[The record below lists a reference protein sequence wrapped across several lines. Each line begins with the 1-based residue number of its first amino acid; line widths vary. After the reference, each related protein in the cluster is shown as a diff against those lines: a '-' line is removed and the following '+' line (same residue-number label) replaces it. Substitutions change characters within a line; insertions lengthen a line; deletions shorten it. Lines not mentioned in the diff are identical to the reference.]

1 MITSILKRR
10 LVPFTSGR
18 NGAFLFAAVASG
30 RTTTAVGCTT
40 KAQYHRLGHHVTKDV
55 HHLHAIPLLQHPTR
69 ARFFS
74 HAAASLPAVQVRTI
88 AFSSVPRM
96 VLSGLRVPTL
106 IAGTTVAGVTPPA
119 CVCMRVVAMNA
130 CTDWTDK
137 GTAFVMDGVREAQKM
152 FSVLQE
158 QAEELDISIPEIHL
172 KVPDAV
178 KGLLASLTSNRPL
191 EEPHSTTHK
200 FDSAEAAKDEGEKQG
215 GNKNSGGG
223 GGSDPNAAA
232 AAAAAAAGAAFLSET
247 EDEQEIPKTKKKKGV
262 ANSGGHQDEQLMML
276 TKKLIEI
283 RSILLSIDHNE
294 TLKLPSI
301 VVIGSQSSG
310 KSSVLEAIV
319 GHEFLPKGSN
329 MVTRRP
335 IELTLIHT
343 PGEDEEY
350 GEFPQLG
357 LGKMRDFKKVQK
369 TLIDMNLAV
378 PESECVSEKPI
389 ELKIYSPNVPDLT
402 LIDLP
407 GYIQI
412 SNKNQPEMLKQKIE
426 ELCEKYIRGPNIIL
440 AVCAA
445 NVDLANSP
453 ALRASRKN
461 DPLGLRTI
469 GVITKMDLVTPEAGA
484 AVLRNAD
491 YPLHLGYIGVVCRSP
506 DNVRSGGNMTN
517 ALIKNEEDFFQNH
530 LIYNQRDI
538 QVGTATLRHKL
549 MNVLEQSMGR
559 SLYGIVDAV
568 QQELEEA
575 RYQFKVQYN
584 DRRVTAESYVA
595 ETIDSLKHNFKDFSN
610 RFGKPQVRHEVR
622 TMLEQRVLDICAEQY
637 WSDAKIAEL
646 PKATVDDFY
655 WLYKIDL
662 ASAALTKS
670 GIGRST
676 TQLVVD
682 VLMSNMERLANAD
695 PFSYHPE
702 TRKQILSFTGEILRS
717 KFLTTSD
724 QVENTIKPYKY
735 EVEVTDMEWSEGVKR
750 SIALLEKELEMCDQ
764 MANSIKNAVGKKKLK
779 GAIKYLLDVEREDD
793 RRQLRLQQIADE
805 GGRSTEEQIFGEGD
819 EEIVKPFYNPKI
831 LEKAKE
837 ALFLR
842 DRSMILKY
850 RIAALKSRQCK
861 SAENKQYCPEAFLNV
876 IAEKLTYTAVM
887 FIQVELLNEFFFQF
901 PREVDNRLVYQMNRQ
916 QIQQFARENPPVQK
930 HLDLQD
936 RKAKL
941 EDVMDKLNYLVKRQ
955 ADRQARGK
963 IGSQSP

>member
-1 MITSILKRR
+1 MITQVLRTQGSRLQRSARSVR
-10 LVPFTSGR
+10 LVPATHRNAYHHLGANSG
-18 NGAFLFAAVASG
+18 STTTTT
-30 RTTTAVGCTT
+30 TTTASSYSYSG
-40 KAQYHRLGHHVTKDV
+40 QRM
-55 HHLHAIPLLQHPTR
+55 IPLLQHSPR
-69 ARFFS
+69 VRFFS
-74 HAAASLPAVQVRTI
+74 HVAPTMVLHNHQVRSI

-96 VLSGLRVPTL
+96 ALSALRLPTL
-106 IAGTTVAGVTPPA
+106 VAGTTVAGVTLA
-119 CVCMRVVAMNA
+119 NNKI
-130 CTDWTDK
+130 TDWTDK
-137 GTAFVMDGVREAQKM
+137 GTEFVLDGVKGAKK
-152 FSVLQE
+152 FLGALQE
-158 QAEELDISIPEIHL
+158 QAEELDVSIPEIHL
-172 KVPDAV
+172 QVPSVIKDF
-178 KGLLASLTSNRPL
+178 LASMAATE
-191 EEPHSTTHK
+191 EEPHTTNHTFSK
-200 FDSAEAAKDEGEKQG
+200 TEQETEKESN
-215 GNKNSGGG
+215 NKNDGGG
-223 GGSDPNAAA
+223 GGDGGGDNKGTAAA
-232 AAAAAAAGAAFLSET
+232 AAAAVAAYLND
-247 EDEQEIPKTKKKKGV
+247 DEEEEKPKKKRKQQHDV
-262 ANSGGHQDEQLMML
+262 STHQDEQLMML

-301 VVIGSQSSG
+301 VVVGSQSSG

-357 LGKMRDFKKVQK
+357 LGKMNDFKKIQK
-369 TLIDMNLAV
+369 TLVDMNMAV
-378 PESECVSEKPI
+378 SDTECVSEQPI
-389 ELKIYSPNVPDLT
+389 ELRVYSPNVPDLT

-412 SNKNQPEMLKQKIE
+412 SNKNQPETLKTKIE
-426 ELCEKYIRGPNIIL
+426 DLCEKYIRGPNIIL

-453 ALRASRKN
+453 ALRASRKC

-469 GVITKMDLVTPEAGA
+469 GVITKMDLVPPEHGAG
-484 AVLRNAD
+484 VLRNAD

-506 DNVRSGGNMTN
+506 ENVTGNMTS
-517 ALIKNEEDFFQNH
+517 ALIRNEEAFFQNH

-559 SLYGIVDAV
+559 SLYSIVDAV

-595 ETIDSLKHNFKDFSN
+595 ETIDSLKHNFKDFAT

-622 TMLEQRVLDICAEQY
+622 TMLEQRVLDICAEHY
-637 WSDAKIAEL
+637 WSDPKIAEL
-646 PKATVDDFY
+646 PKASLDDIY
-655 WLYKIDL
+655 WLYKVDL
-662 ASAALTKS
+662 ASSALTKS

-702 TRKQILSFTGEILRS
+702 TRKQVMSFTSEILRS

-735 EVEVTDMEWSEGVKR
+735 EVEVTDMEWSDGVKR
-750 SIALLEKELEMCDQ
+750 AVTLLEQELDMCDQ
-764 MANSIKNAVGKKKLK
+764 MTNSLKNAVGKKKLK
-779 GAIKYLLDVEREDD
+779 SAIKYLLDQEREDG
-793 RRQLRLQQIADE
+793 RRQERLRQIAEE
-805 GGRSTEEQIFGEGD
+805 GGQATEEQLFGLDD
-819 EEIVKPFYNPKI
+819 EDAIKPFYNAKI
-831 LEKAKE
+831 LEKAKD

-842 DRSMILKY
+842 DRAMILKY

-861 SAENKQYCPEAFLNV
+861 SADNKQYCPEAFLNV

-901 PREVDNRLVYQMNRQ
+901 PREVDNRLVYQMNRR
-916 QIQQFARENPPVQK
+916 QILQFARENPPIQK
-930 HLDLQD
+930 HLDLQE
-936 RKAKL
+936 RKNKL
-941 EDVMDKLNYLVKRQ
+941 EDVMDKLSYLVKRQ
-955 ADRQARGK
+955 ADRQARAK
-963 IGSQSP
+963 MSSFSA